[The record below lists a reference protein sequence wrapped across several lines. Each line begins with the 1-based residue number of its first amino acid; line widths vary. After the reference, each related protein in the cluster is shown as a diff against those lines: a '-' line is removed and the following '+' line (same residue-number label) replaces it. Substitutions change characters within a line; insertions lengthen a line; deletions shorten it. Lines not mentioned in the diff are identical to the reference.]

1 MCAVLFAKAGS
12 LACIMQLSFAFFL
25 SLYKVILLEE
35 NFPFLF
41 HVKTFLHFQSF
52 AVLIQWAFRWDYR
65 KQFEISTR

>member
-1 MCAVLFAKAGS
+1 MYHAIEFCL
-12 LACIMQLSFAFFL
+12 FL

-52 AVLIQWAFRWDYR
+52 AVLMAVGFPMGLSKAIRNFNSINER
-65 KQFEISTR
+65 